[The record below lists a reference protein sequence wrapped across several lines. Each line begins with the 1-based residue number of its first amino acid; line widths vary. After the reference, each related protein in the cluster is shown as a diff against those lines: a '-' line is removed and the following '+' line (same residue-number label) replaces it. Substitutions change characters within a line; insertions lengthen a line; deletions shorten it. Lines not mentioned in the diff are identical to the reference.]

1 MSTQEVGPSAET
13 GIDASAPPADPL
25 PLQGRLPSN
34 FESALIEYSKQLVA
48 KSIETSLDFH
58 KTMLGVSATFGSAI
72 TTLVPVLIWG
82 DKDAKLP
89 SGPGWL
95 IVVPALLM
103 LLSSVCFALGYYPQ
117 HSQLNLNDLHAV
129 RDSRETLLHRRAY
142 LAAIGLGL
150 FCGSVLLLVGLV
162 LFLREK

>member
-1 MSTQEVGPSAET
+1 VSTREVGPSAGTEV
-13 GIDASAPPADPL
+13 DASAPPADPL
-25 PLQGRLPSN
+25 QGRLPSH

-82 DKDAKLP
+82 DKDAKWP

-103 LLSSVCFALGYYPQ
+103 LLSAVCFALGYYPQ
-117 HSQLNLNDLHAV
+117 HSQLKLNDLDAV
-129 RDSRETLLHRRAY
+129 RSSRETLLRRRAF
-142 LAAIGLGL
+142 LATIGLGL

-162 LFLREK
+162 LFLRQK